1 MEQTSVNL
9 PNREISRKVQ
19 AILNALG
26 YEAYEISLV
35 ITGNDQIRALNE
47 KYRGIARPTNVLA
60 FPMLTDDDLP
70 SAPKLLGDLVISAE
84 KAEQEAEEAGITTGE
99 RVSQLLA
106 HGVLHLVGYDHE
118 TGEDHALA
126 MEKKSLELL
135 RIIEDNPGL
144 DAF

>member
-1 MEQTSVNL
+1 
-9 PNREISRKVQ
+9 
-19 AILNALG
+19 
-26 YEAYEISLV
+26 
-35 ITGNDQIRALNE
+35 
-47 KYRGIARPTNVLA
+47 
-60 FPMLTDDDLP
+60 
-70 SAPKLLGDLVISAE
+70 
-84 KAEQEAEEAGITTGE
+84 TGE

-118 TGEDHALA
+118 TGEDHALT